1 MGKKSKKTTGASTT
15 PAAGQVLTDKKKGL
29 ISDTTCLGLSK
40 TTWQSTYNLI
50 GSEEPTVTVVE
61 ATTDSTQKSE
71 STLKDLADSFLHRI
85 ASREQILPYTDV
97 VRWAIEE
104 IPIIDRT
111 FSTRDGRIFG
121 SFKAEDLR
129 QMYHLPEPEK
139 IYNKA
144 FLEKFANENE
154 VESAPIRDW
163 RQTPAKHKHESFG
176 KYSVDSLASPYCYAG
191 IMMCRLWGL
200 HDSANFTI
208 EMVPLMEAAV
218 NSIIM
223 DWATILSDKLAI
235 AVLDFRN
242 QTVVSERKI
251 PPFYY
256 SAYIVDTLCF
266 NSEFPVLGWRWT
278 PQDRTAIHI
287 YHQKLWKTSYKH
299 HLYQICNGFMVPIYY
314 SIFDKPIPKISYQA
328 SFDLTSVGSWF
339 GEEKFTYIKVFGSQ
353 ADPHVLPL
361 YIPDKLLARE
371 IAYQITAESTT
382 QTLKKEKKRGW
393 PSFPLRCGVYT
404 LHDLKHAEKEATKI
418 KSLTLATIP
427 NRPFDP
433 KKVAYNALE
442 QAKLTKF
449 EHKEDTFD
457 DLFISTESISQAREL
472 ARMKYNDE
480 GLTEFNKLR
489 E

>member
-1 MGKKSKKTTGASTT
+1 
-15 PAAGQVLTDKKKGL
+15 
-29 ISDTTCLGLSK
+29 
-40 TTWQSTYNLI
+40 
-50 GSEEPTVTVVE
+50 
-61 ATTDSTQKSE
+61 
-71 STLKDLADSFLHRI
+71 
-85 ASREQILPYTDV
+85 
-97 VRWAIEE
+97 
-104 IPIIDRT
+104 
-111 FSTRDGRIFG
+111 
-121 SFKAEDLR
+121 
-129 QMYHLPEPEK
+129 
-139 IYNKA
+139 
-144 FLEKFANENE
+144 
-154 VESAPIRDW
+154 
-163 RQTPAKHKHESFG
+163 
-176 KYSVDSLASPYCYAG
+176 
-191 IMMCRLWGL
+191 MMCRLWGL

-218 NSIIM
+218 NNIIM

-266 NSEFPVLGWRWT
+266 NSEFPVIGWRWT
-278 PQDRTAIHI
+278 PQDPTAIHI

-339 GEEKFTYIKVFGSQ
+339 GEEKFTYIRVFGSQ
-353 ADPHVLPL
+353 ANPHVLPL

-371 IAYQITAESTT
+371 IAYQIMAESTT

-404 LHDLKHAEKEATKI
+404 LHDLKLAEKEATKI

-433 KKVAYNALE
+433 KKVSYNALE

-457 DLFISTESISQAREL
+457 DLFISTESIGQAREL
-472 ARMKYNDE
+472 ARIKYNDE

-489 E
+489 EQRLQTLPLDLLATTPATSSSEPDRQQSKEPPVITKEQQRIQEEKQRREKEEKLKREQEEQQKKQQEKVRKEPQAEKEKQTTIDVNIDTHVDPKLIKEWEQFDSIISGLECSKDTDTSKVADTQGITSPQVLSGTSGSPISKDVEIIPKDPSEQIILQVEDIPPLDVFYSPRHKAVVKRQRKK